1 MSGSDSPSENETA
14 SRPAIRC
21 GNRSEQCERQ
31 GPLVESQSSPN
42 ASLPLRD
49 LLLPSASVIGA
60 LSTLSVEQISQI
72 EATLRRVKLGKI
84 QSADEIGSASGTSSR
99 PNANHQPTQ
108 KPQNQT
114 NDMGQF
120 LSVIRP
126 IHSKIPPAAAPT
138 VKFMAGVPWLNFTYS
153 TKSGSTSY
161 TIRVD
166 IDAVDMTG
174 ISSELRVANCLYPSA
189 DGPKEQYNGTRREYE
204 RECNEQGWKLVLLN
218 PTQLD
223 GKRGVLQRAV
233 VCLRNVNAEQK
244 SRRARRQELAVQ
256 RSLKSPVQR
265 QVMAIPRLPGSKH
278 VGQPCRPRTGT
289 QASLARSITWQPVQ
303 VSTTA
308 QAGQRSFAPSSTPG
322 SALYGL
328 FSESSLTQRHGLSSM
343 RGRPSSQQLPS
354 VGVFRPSTSYP
365 HSADDPGQFL
375 LFDGYVEGQMKRLC
389 IRHSIDHIRVEDLP
403 FGFKK
408 TNCVYPRSF
417 LVEEGDPQHWKPGG
431 VRQAEES
438 YLNEIGWK
446 LCAVNQA
453 LLDGKRLLL
462 QQALDAYR
470 KRFLPST
477 CQPRARVGP
486 SILTGRTFESSLEPE
501 GFSRPNHFH
510 HNHHN
515 HHCHRRQQQR
525 RVHFEAQDSFKRKP
539 LSRRSS
545 RSGHTD
551 NLMSEHNP
559 DIEDREDEDEEEEDV
574 DSEAESSED
583 ESEDGS
589 SSEGGFH
596 SQLSLLSFTGSISTY
611 SLGTGSGSARSR
623 PRITPTPPKHIS
635 APRPL
640 ISSSTS
646 SSSAK
651 RSVAG
656 PSSST
661 EQKERSRRLKRRR
674 YHHSGDQDNE
684 DEESQERD
692 ESMEKHG
699 EDTSEKEDE
708 ENMEA
713 DLTLEQNAD
722 EDEDD
727 WWMSRLKNSEYPE
740 DHDFVSMTTEELINA
755 LTSGYNSDVE
765 DEDEVGEDEDEALW
779 C

>member
-1 MSGSDSPSENETA
+1 
-14 SRPAIRC
+14 
-21 GNRSEQCERQ
+21 
-31 GPLVESQSSPN
+31 
-42 ASLPLRD
+42 
-49 LLLPSASVIGA
+49 
-60 LSTLSVEQISQI
+60 
-72 EATLRRVKLGKI
+72 
-84 QSADEIGSASGTSSR
+84 
-99 PNANHQPTQ
+99 
-108 KPQNQT
+108 
-114 NDMGQF
+114 MGQF

-322 SALYGL
+322 SALY
-328 FSESSLTQRHGLSSM
+328 
-343 RGRPSSQQLPS
+343 
-354 VGVFRPSTSYP
+354 
-365 HSADDPGQFL
+365 
-375 LFDGYVEGQMKRLC
+375 
-389 IRHSIDHIRVEDLP
+389 
-403 FGFKK
+403 
-408 TNCVYPRSF
+408 
-417 LVEEGDPQHWKPGG
+417 
-431 VRQAEES
+431 
-438 YLNEIGWK
+438 
-446 LCAVNQA
+446 
-453 LLDGKRLLL
+453 
-462 QQALDAYR
+462 
-470 KRFLPST
+470 
-477 CQPRARVGP
+477 
-486 SILTGRTFESSLEPE
+486 
-501 GFSRPNHFH
+501 
-510 HNHHN
+510 
-515 HHCHRRQQQR
+515 
-525 RVHFEAQDSFKRKP
+525 
-539 LSRRSS
+539 
-545 RSGHTD
+545 D